1 MIFSWSVLIF
11 MCVIIVIQSKHQYK
25 VLFVIFGSW
34 TTNWKGR
41 RGGRGGGGGGGGC
54 VSEFK
59 SPVMWY
65 IIQPWKSK
73 LPNEVGNVLI
83 SIILVY
89 FSVSTS
95 LFHCSARWGRE
106 REVGVGI
113 TNLIWRFFPSFSV
126 PTCTF
131 LTVFFLITQIKGL
144 GAKAGV
150 VLNPGTPLT
159 AIEYVLDGEF
169 ISRSLFSFII
179 YLFLCNMLI
188 RKAFNDVTEGP
199 YLIWPICWGSFLIS
213 ICYLLTTKLRCG
225 HMPSLPMGY
234 WTSQEPLIKNAE

>member
-1 MIFSWSVLIF
+1 M
-11 MCVIIVIQSKHQYK
+11 
-25 VLFVIFGSW
+25 FVIFGSL
-34 TTNWKGR
+34 NYQLEGEKGCVW
-41 RGGRGGGGGGGGC
+41 GGGWCWWWCGFVC
-54 VSEFK
+54 EFR
-59 SPVMWY
+59 SQVMWY

-225 HMPSLPMGY
+225 HMSSLAYGLLNKSG
-234 WTSQEPLIKNAE
+234 TIN